1 MPAEA
6 ARRSAHAATPAA
18 RRHAARR
25 HAARRHAARAEDL
38 RGLLR
43 AALPAGGFA
52 ERLPDTE
59 VGIWHKGAA
68 RPVR

>member
-6 ARRSAHAATPAA
+6 ARRSAQAATPG
-18 RRHAARR
+18 ARR

-43 AALPAGGFA
+43 AALPEGGFA